1 VRRYLAGVAETGA
14 RDRPDIP
21 SQALRGPALENFQ
34 LEYRE
39 PSAQVEDIVDY
50 HWIVEWSVPAGEER
64 VQPVVTH
71 PSIHLT
77 VEGDQATVTGVVTRC
92 FRRTLVGS
100 GRVVGVRFRPSGFSA
115 LSPAPASGLTDE
127 ALPAADVLGAEAAR
141 ELAGVG
147 AGDPSVDVDEAIR
160 RMEAVLQAR
169 RRPRPRGAAVV
180 DEAVDHIVARADVTR
195 VEQVARHL
203 GVSARTLQRRFER
216 FLGVGPKWVIQ
227 RRRIHEA
234 LEEIEH
240 GRAMDWTALALR
252 LGFADQAH
260 FVHAFTE
267 LIGQPPS
274 SYEERRPL
282 H

>member
-1 VRRYLAGVAETGA
+1 VAETGA
-14 RDRPDIP
+14 RDRRDIP
-21 SQALRGPALENFQ
+21 PQALRGPARENFD
-34 LEYRE
+34 LAYRK
-39 PSAQVEDIVDY
+39 PSPALEDIVDY
-50 HWIVEWSVPAGEER
+50 HWIVEWSVPAGEEV

-77 VEGDQATVTGVVTRC
+77 VEGDRATVTGVVTRC
-92 FRRTLVGS
+92 FRRALVGS
-100 GRVVGVRFRPSGFSA
+100 GRAVGVRFRPSGFAA

-127 ALPAADVLGAEAAR
+127 ALPAAEVLGAETAG
-141 ELAGVG
+141 ELASVG
-147 AGDPSVDVDEAIR
+147 GGDPTVDADEAVR
-160 RMEAVLQAR
+160 RMEAVLRGR
-169 RRPRPRGAAVV
+169 RRPRPPGAELV
-180 DEAVDHIVARADVTR
+180 DEAVDHIVARMEVTR
-195 VEQVARHL
+195 VEQVARHFA
-203 GVSARTLQRRFER
+203 VSSRTLQRRFER

-240 GRAMDWTALALR
+240 GRAMDWSALALR

-274 SYEERRPL
+274 SYEGRL